1 MSINI
6 AQQLTLETP
15 SFQTK
20 NIHVNIYI
28 FWESD
33 IDPQKLKMLTS
44 IQFDSNQ
51 CAGEKVLNL
60 YKYEF
65 IINMKFIFPSQN

>member
-1 MSINI
+1 MSFNI
-6 AQQLTLETP
+6 AQQLTILLN
-15 SFQTK
+15 K
-20 NIHVNIYI
+20 NLYVNIYI
-28 FWESD
+28 CWESD

-60 YKYEF
+60 YKYDF
-65 IINMKFIFPSQN
+65 IINIKFVVPSQN

>member
-1 MSINI
+1 MQLYAGQKLHRRSGRWGQRHGEQPHGGLVRWRLLISINI

-33 IDPQKLKMLTS
+33 IDPQKLK
-44 IQFDSNQ
+44 
-51 CAGEKVLNL
+51 
-60 YKYEF
+60 
-65 IINMKFIFPSQN
+65 